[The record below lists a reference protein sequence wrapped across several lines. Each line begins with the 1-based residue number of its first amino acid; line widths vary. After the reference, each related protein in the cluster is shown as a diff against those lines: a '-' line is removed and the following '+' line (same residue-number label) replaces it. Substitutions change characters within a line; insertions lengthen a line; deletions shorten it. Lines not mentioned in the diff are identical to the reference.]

1 MKKLETTEDAIH
13 HLTKL
18 VNWTEASVKQKRLDL
33 NMVSASDREFYEKAL
48 SIVTEAIKNGELTK
62 DVFYHKVG
70 LA

>member
-48 SIVTEAIKNGELTK
+48 SIVTEAIKKGELTK

-70 LA
+70 LS